1 MGNNVVHYAAMG
13 AAESVMS
20 DGQYV
25 YGAADPRRAGALCW
39 VLTLYCLSFNF

>member
-1 MGNNVVHYAAMG
+1 MGNNVVPYAAIE

-25 YGAADPRRAGALCW
+25 YGAADPRRAG
-39 VLTLYCLSFNF
+39 VLAVGY